1 MRMEMI
7 DSMETYLSESTA
19 IHKIDQSN
27 RNGITLHHAQREDHD
42 KTNRSNHHS
51 TVLEN
56 SDRGEEELSNLQE
69 QITYS

>member
-1 MRMEMI
+1 MI

-19 IHKIDQSN
+19 IHKIEQSN
-27 RNGITLHHAQREDHD
+27 INRSTLHHAQGEDHN

-56 SDRGEEELSNLQE
+56 SNRGEEEFSNLQE
-69 QITYS
+69 EITYS